1 MNYIA
6 CQASLSMDISRQEYR
21 SILPFP
27 SPGYLASPGVEPGSP
42 ALQADSLPSEPP
54 VKPIRGWGGNKE
66 KIANLGINLPAYL
79 EQWDWLVGWVKDN
92 FVHYF
97 TPPPDASKTMLIY
110 LFMSFRSK
118 IPQFLFWIFLFSPLY
133 LFAMCSVDWNNLW
146 IPWLFSLVKWNWKL
160 HLFLSPTFFSCA
172 EWSRGRPIFMSRN
185 QTSHSKF
192 YSNSNPACMHLS
204 ITWHKTH
211 SYCEIN
217 KSESSVP
224 SLPVAPYKGRDI
236 SYS

>member
-6 CQASLSMDISRQEYR
+6 CQASLSMEFSRQEYW

-27 SPGYLASPGVEPGSP
+27 SPGYLANPGIEPGSP

-79 EQWDWLVGWVKDN
+79 EQWDWLVGWVKDI

-118 IPQFLFWIFLFSPLY
+118 FLFWIFLFSPLYLSTMCSGSSQFLFWIFLFSPLY

-172 EWSRGRPIFMSRN
+172 EW
-185 QTSHSKF
+185 
-192 YSNSNPACMHLS
+192 
-204 ITWHKTH
+204 
-211 SYCEIN
+211 
-217 KSESSVP
+217 
-224 SLPVAPYKGRDI
+224 
-236 SYS
+236 